1 MDKLKTM
8 VAMLR
13 NKPMGSGM
21 AQQAAEKLQTVPGYR
36 EYQIEKMTAGEK
48 PVSLEEFMKGMR

>member
-1 MDKLKTM
+1 MDKMKTM

-21 AQQAAEKLQTVPGYR
+21 AQQAADKLQTVPQYR
-36 EYQIEKMTAGEK
+36 EYQLSKMEMGEK